1 MKKLSSKA
9 IILLVALAM
18 FFAFQTGVSAVG
30 TPIGSVTSTSCTA
43 TVNGAKV
50 GDGFALYKLIDI
62 TYNSTNNTVA
72 YSWTSAA
79 SAFIAANST
88 YTGLT
93 VAQFQA
99 KDTAAETDKTYVKT
113 FLGKFA
119 AYVKTQGTAA
129 SATTT
134 ATSGGTANINSL
146 GMGEYVILATGN
158 GASANV
164 YQIMT
169 VSFKPDTGFN
179 VNTTDTATLKVAEPN
194 ITKTV
199 SDADKQVAYGD
210 VITYTVTFTIPTYP
224 EGSQNTT
231 MSVGDVLPTGITY
244 KAVTSIKSDTN
255 AAITPSS
262 VAPTAGTSTPSWSFS
277 YDSIKAY
284 QSVTITY
291 TATVGTTIAIGTAN
305 TNTVTLTYNADPYG
319 NTPSTDTASASVYSY
334 GIEIYKTSDDAT
346 SQKLGGAKFAV
357 YKGHGTDSLVGYIT
371 TDTGYGYLAGLDVGE
386 YTLKEVVAPT
396 GYILDST
403 LQYVTITD
411 SLTTGTLGEVD
422 ASAATSTGY
431 TKGYVTTHLTN
442 TQGTFTLPS
451 TGGMGTWVFTI
462 AGLVVMAI
470 AVAGLIGVSKK
481 RKENASK

>member
-9 IILLVALAM
+9 IVLLVALAM
-18 FFAFQTGVSAVG
+18 FFAFQTGVSAAND
-30 TPIGSVTSTSCTA
+30 TPINNVTTCTA

-50 GDGFALYKLIDI
+50 GDGFALYKLVDI
-62 TYNSTNNTVA
+62 TYNSANNTVTYA
-72 YSWTSAA
+72 WTTAA

-99 KDTAAETDKTYVKT
+99 KDTAVEADKTYVKT

-129 SATTT
+129 SATATAASTGT
-134 ATSGGTANINSL
+134 ATINGL

-158 GASANV
+158 GTSANV

-169 VSFKPDTGFN
+169 VSFKPDIGFS

-210 VITYTVTFTIPTYP
+210 VITYTVNFTIPTYP

-231 MSVGDVLPTGITY
+231 MTVSDLLPTGITY

-255 AAITPSS
+255 ATITPSS
-262 VAPTAGTSTPSWSFS
+262 AAPTAGTSTPSWSFG

-291 TATVGTTIAIGTAN
+291 TATIGTTIAIGTAN

-334 GIEIYKTSDDAT
+334 GIEIHKTNAAGTQDLT
-346 SQKLGGAKFAV
+346 GAKFEV
-357 YKGHGTDSLVGYIT
+357 YKGHGTTGSPVGSIT
-371 TDTGYGYLAGLDVGE
+371 TTTGYGYLAGLDVGE

-403 LQYVTITD
+403 PQYVTITD
-411 SLTTGTLGEVD
+411 SLTAGTLGEVD

-462 AGLVVMAI
+462 AGILVMAI
-470 AVAGLIGVSKK
+470 AVAVLIGVSRRK
-481 RKENASK
+481 KENASK